1 MPTRIDANTMQL
13 PTDLSYLHQLS
24 EESERDNHV
33 PFPAASDTPA
43 DAREPNQSLP
53 PSSSSGS
60 QLTSSD
66 KPSALPS
73 HPRPSPTGRSTTSLR
88 SKSGIPEGSGS
99 LRLRKCVFHCH
110 PSRAPPYRSLIAC
123 LTVQWSGRHH
133 HANNA
138 FRLTVIKNHQLA
150 LAQTIASFLSLVL
163 MEVLSLLFW
172 THCRYRYQSS
182 TALR

>member
-24 EESERDNHV
+24 EESERANHV

-88 SKSGIPEGSGS
+88 LKSGIPEGSGS
-99 LRLRKCVFHCH
+99 IRLRKCVFHCH
-110 PSRAPPYRSLIAC
+110 SSRAPPYRSLIAC
-123 LTVQWSGRHH
+123 LT
-133 HANNA
+133 
-138 FRLTVIKNHQLA
+138 
-150 LAQTIASFLSLVL
+150 TIASFLSLVL
-163 MEVLSLLFW
+163 IEVLSLLFW